1 MTSERL
7 KNKNE
12 PISAPSLVKTERM
25 FRQNSLCKN
34 EDLDAWITILE
45 KFRKKLEDMG
55 SEMPESLEVLIS
67 ALQ

>member
-1 MTSERL
+1 MASGRL

-12 PISAPSLVKTERM
+12 PISAPYLVKKERM
-25 FRQNSLCKN
+25 FRKNSLCKN

-55 SEMPESLEVLIS
+55 SEMPDSLEVLIS

>member
-1 MTSERL
+1 MASERL

-25 FRQNSLCKN
+25 FRQSS
-34 EDLDAWITILE
+34 ILE

-55 SEMPESLEVLIS
+55 SETPKSLEVLIS
-67 ALQ
+67 ALS